1 MKELSLNDV
10 AHVSG
15 GYDNNGYN
23 FTNIIESAVIY
34 GVLGFGLFGLNFA
47 TCAAVGATFASAML
61 VTNLVDNVVFS
72 PDTPVI
78 YTSSSVAV

>member
-1 MKELSLNDV
+1 MKELSLIDV
-10 AHVSG
+10 ANVAG

-34 GVLGFGLFGLNFA
+34 GVVGFGLFGLNFA

-61 VTNLVDNVVFS
+61 VTNLVDSFVFS
-72 PDTPVI
+72 EDPSVI
-78 YTSSSVAV
+78 YTSTTVAV